1 MCPVSVGRDDRARV
15 PRHPPH
21 AGRAAEVRAGVGHQH
36 QVLAPARRPRTLRQ
50 RRGRRAAH
58 QEVELSPHSP
68 TPLPLLLPTARYQYC
83 MLHAPML
90 KIILF
95 YYDILKK
102 LFKSS
107 FVSIKRYFN

>member
-1 MCPVSVGRDDRARV
+1 MCPVSVGRDDRTRV

-58 QEVELSPHSP
+58 QEVELL
-68 TPLPLLLPTARYQYC
+68 TPPLLFLSCYRLRGINTVC
-83 MLHAPML
+83 CTLL
-90 KIILF
+90 CSKLF
-95 YYDILKK
+95 Y
-102 LFKSS
+102 
-107 FVSIKRYFN
+107 SIMIS